1 MPAKRPIVFQS
12 TPLIA
17 LVEQADDD
25 DHHRGDQRND
35 RMIERAGDDEGIGD
49 GEHRQRHPHRI
60 ETENKMRRDRL
71 VHAAHFAMKF
81 AGLYCP
87 AP

>member
-1 MPAKRPIVFQS
+1 MPEADRIPIDA
-12 TPLIA
+12 PDRLA

-49 GEHRQRHPHRI
+49 GEHRQLHPHRI